1 MPSRRLGRTDLQV
14 SEVGFGAWA
23 IGGSWGPVDDDTS
36 MQALHAAVD
45 AGVTFFDTADVYGD
59 GHSEQLIGRLLQER
73 DEELVVATKMGRR
86 VPLDPDAYTYDAFRD
101 WLERSRRNLGVD
113 TIDLVQLHAL
123 GREIY
128 DRPRIWDALDR
139 LVDEEVVVHYGV
151 SVETV
156 DEALV
161 ACRTADVATVQI
173 ILNLFRMRPVDEVL
187 PAAAAA
193 DVGVIA
199 RVPLASGLLT
209 GKFDRSSTFDE
220 TDHRSFNRDGE
231 AFDVGETFAGVD
243 FETGLEAVERLR
255 DLVPASVTMAQFALR
270 WVLMHEAV
278 STVIPGARRPA
289 QVQDN
294 VAAADVPALSD
305 EVMAAAREVYDD
317 LVAPQ
322 VHHRW

>member
-1 MPSRRLGRTDLQV
+1 MPTRRLGRTDLQV

-23 IGGSWGPVDDDTS
+23 IGGSWGSVDDDTS

-45 AGVTFFDTADVYGD
+45 AGVTFLDTADVYGD

-73 DEELVVATKMGRR
+73 DEDLVVATKMGRR
-86 VPLDPDAYTYDAFRD
+86 VPLDPDAYTYESFRD
-101 WLERSRRNLGVD
+101 WLDRSRRNLGVD

-128 DRPRIWDALDR
+128 DRPQVWEALDR
-139 LVDEEVVVHYGV
+139 LVHEEVVAHYGV

-156 DEALV
+156 DEAQV
-161 ACRTADVATVQI
+161 ACRTADIATIQI

-193 DVGVIA
+193 DVGIIA

-209 GKFDRSSTFDE
+209 GKFDRSSTFE
-220 TDHRSFNRDGE
+220 ESDHRAFNRHGE

-243 FETGLEAVERLR
+243 FETGLEAVERLQA
-255 DLVPASVTMAQFALR
+255 LVPSSATMAQFALR
-270 WVLMHEAV
+270 WVLMHDAV
-278 STVIPGARRPA
+278 STVIPGAKRPG
-289 QVQDN
+289 QVRDN
-294 VAAADVPALSD
+294 VAASDVPALSD
-305 EVMAAAREVYDD
+305 EVMAAAREVYDE

>member
-23 IGGSWGPVDDDTS
+23 IGGSWGPVDDDAS

-73 DEELVVATKMGRR
+73 DEDLVVATKMGRR
-86 VPLDPDAYTYDAFRD
+86 VPLDPDAYTYDAFSD
-101 WLERSRRNLGVD
+101 WLDRSRRNLGVD

-139 LVDEEVVVHYGV
+139 LVDEEVVANYGV

-187 PAAAAA
+187 PSAVAA
-193 DVGVIA
+193 DVGIIA

-209 GKFDRSSTFDE
+209 GKFDRSSTFE
-220 TDHRSFNRDGE
+220 ESDHRHFNRDGE

-243 FETGLEAVERLR
+243 FETGLEAVDRLR
-255 DLVPASVTMAQFALR
+255 SLVPASVTMAQFALR
-270 WVLMHEAV
+270 WVLMHDAV

-289 QVQDN
+289 QVRDN
-294 VAAADVPALSD
+294 VAASDVPALSD

>member
-1 MPSRRLGRTDLQV
+1 MPSRRLGRTDFRV

-23 IGGSWGPVDDDTS
+23 IGGSWGTVDDDTS
-36 MQALHAAVD
+36 MAALHAAVD

-59 GHSEQLIGRLLQER
+59 GHSEELLGQLLR
-73 DEELVVATKMGRR
+73 DREEDLVVATKMGRQ
-86 VPLDPDAYTYDAFRD
+86 VPVDPDAYTYEAFRG
-101 WLERSRRNLGVD
+101 WLDDSRRRLGVD
-113 TIDLVQLHAL
+113 TIELVQLHAL
-123 GREIY
+123 GRDIY
-128 DRPRIWDALDR
+128 DRPRIWEALDR
-139 LVDEEVVVHYGV
+139 LVSEEVIAHYGV

-161 ACRTADVATVQI
+161 ACRTADIATIQV

-209 GKFDRSSTFDE
+209 GKFDRASAFEES
-220 TDHRSFNRDGE
+220 DHRNFNRHGE

-243 FETGLEAVERLR
+243 FETGLRAVERLR
-255 DLVPASVTMAQFALR
+255 SLVPTSASMAQFALR
-270 WVLMHEAV
+270 WVLMHDEV
-278 STVIPGARRPA
+278 STVIPGAKRPE
-289 QVQDN
+289 QVRDN
-294 VAAADVPALSD
+294 VAAADVDALSGD
-305 EVMAAAREVYDD
+305 VMAAAREVYDD

-322 VHHRW
+322 VHDRW

>member
-1 MPSRRLGRTDLQV
+1 MPTRRLGRTGLQV

-23 IGGSWGPVDDDTS
+23 IGGSWGSVDDDTS

-59 GHSEQLIGRLLQER
+59 GHSEQLIGRLLRER
-73 DEELVVATKMGRR
+73 DEDLVVATKMGRR
-86 VPLDPDAYTYDAFRD
+86 VPLDPEAYTYEAFRA
-101 WLERSRRNLGVD
+101 WLDRSRQNLGVD

-128 DRPRIWDALDR
+128 DRPQIWEALDR
-139 LVDEEVVVHYGV
+139 LVDEEVIAHYGV

-156 DEALV
+156 DEAQV
-161 ACRTADVATVQI
+161 ACRTADIAAIQI
-173 ILNLFRMRPVDEVL
+173 ILNMFRVRPVDEVL

-193 DVGVIA
+193 DVGIIA

-209 GKFDRSSTFDE
+209 GKFDRSSTFE
-220 TDHRSFNRDGE
+220 ASDHRAFNRHGE
-231 AFDVGETFAGVD
+231 EFDVGETFAGVD
-243 FETGLEAVERLR
+243 FETGLEAVERLQA
-255 DLVPASVTMAQFALR
+255 LVPASATTAQFALR
-270 WVLMHEAV
+270 WVLMHDAV
-278 STVIPGARRPA
+278 STVIPGAKRPD
-289 QVQDN
+289 QVRDN
-294 VAAADVPALSD
+294 VAASDVPALSD

-317 LVAPQ
+317 LVAPL

>member
-23 IGGSWGPVDDDTS
+23 IGGSWGAVDDDVS

-45 AGVTFFDTADVYGD
+45 TGVTFFDTADVYGD
-59 GHSEQLIGRLLQER
+59 GHSEQLLGRLLRDR
-73 DEELVVATKMGRR
+73 DEDLVVATKMGRR
-86 VPLDPDAYTYDAFRD
+86 VPLDPDAYTYDAFRR
-101 WLERSRRNLGVD
+101 WLDDSRRRLGVD
-113 TIDLVQLHAL
+113 TVDLVQLHAL

-128 DRPRIWDALDR
+128 DRPEVWDALDR
-139 LVDEEVVVHYGV
+139 LVDEQVVAHYGV

-156 DEALV
+156 DEALA
-161 ACRTADVATVQI
+161 ACRTANVATIQI
-173 ILNLFRMRPVDEVL
+173 ILNLFRMRPVEQVL
-187 PAAAAA
+187 PATSAA

-209 GKFDRSSTFDE
+209 GKFDRTSTFE
-220 TDHRSFNRDGE
+220 ESDHRNFNRQGE

-243 FETGLEAVERLR
+243 FETGLAAVERLQR
-255 DLVPASVTMAQFALR
+255 LVPTTATMAQFALR
-270 WVLMHEAV
+270 WVLMHDGV
-278 STVIPGARRPA
+278 STVIPGARRPE
-289 QVQDN
+289 QVRDN
-294 VAAADVPALSD
+294 VAAADLPPLD
-305 EVMAAAREVYDD
+305 DDVMVAAREVYDD